1 MRVYGL
7 LDRPANYDHDYDGRP
22 PTGAYG
28 DDPLL
33 AALIRWHPEHM
44 PAELIPKLDRRV
56 SILAS
61 AE

>member
-1 MRVYGL
+1 MIAHL
-7 LDRPANYDHDYDGRP
+7 PNYDHDFDGRP

>member
-1 MRVYGL
+1 MRTL
-7 LDRPANYDHDYDGRP
+7 LDRPPNYDHDYDGRP
-22 PTGAYG
+22 PTGMYG

>member
-1 MRVYGL
+1 MTDRPL
-7 LDRPANYDHDYDGRP
+7 LDRPPNYDHDFDGRP
-22 PTGAYG
+22 PVGD

>member
-1 MRVYGL
+1 MTAHL
-7 LDRPANYDHDYDGRP
+7 PNHDHDYDGRP
-22 PTGAYG
+22 PVGWH
-28 DDPLL
+28 DEDPLL

-44 PAELIPKLDRRV
+44 PAKLIPKLDRRV